1 MMGALP
7 QTSVP
12 TLLAPLAATGLPLP
26 QGAGEAGGF
35 EQLVAVQANAAAP
48 ASTGAVAALP
58 AFTLPAGSAPA
69 LPDAAAASAPQAAQP
84 ALALPPAAAPEPQVE
99 VETGAVAP
107 APKADVPTAD
117 DAVTAANWLVDAI
130 GRFAAPT
137 AAQPAKPA
145 AGAQPGEAVADG
157 EAAGAD
163 AEAGAAALPGLP
175 TPPATVTPAAPKPAA
190 ESASRPAARR
200 DEAAALPM
208 VTPRPRDAA
217 QPLPAPALA
226 AAEPQA
232 ARPAAEPSMAVL
244 FTQPAASAAGIAE
257 AAKPVIVA
265 ERTLDLTSDDAW
277 IEQLASD
284 IAATKSATNEVSFRL
299 MPRHLGRLDVAM
311 MAGDEGVTVR
321 MDTQNEAAATIVAAA
336 QPRLV
341 EDLRQQGVRVA
352 DAQVNCTPNET
363 GRQSQHGQGRAP
375 APDAAHLIETADD
388 RADARE
394 TEHAA
399 GRRGR
404 FA

>member
-84 ALALPPAAAPEPQVE
+84 ALALPAAAAPEPQVE
-99 VETGAVAP
+99 VETGAVTP

-117 DAVTAANWLVDAI
+117 DAVTAANWLLDAI
-130 GRFAAPT
+130 GRFTAPT

-145 AGAQPGEAVADG
+145 AGAQPGEAVANG
-157 EAAGAD
+157 EAADAD
-163 AEAGAAALPGLP
+163 AEAGAATLPGLP

-226 AAEPQA
+226 AAEP
-232 ARPAAEPSMAVL
+232 SMAVL
-244 FTQPAASAAGIAE
+244 FTQPATSAAGIAE